1 MSLIGKK
8 YFVAVVPNTII
19 SLEVEDYLGINNCSM
34 LPMFKMKLSGK
45 NSIRG
50 NFLFN
55 ATAEYRT
62 HINIYRSHIHS
73 DYKLAREYLLE
84 DLDNQIQSKQEELD
98 ELFNLITDV
107 SAL

>member
-8 YFVAVVPNTII
+8 LFVAVAPATII
-19 SLEVEDYLGINNCSM
+19 SLEVAEVRRVSTVTGIQ
-34 LPMFKMKLSGK
+34 KITTKLSGK
-45 NSIRG
+45 NSLQG
-50 NFLFN
+50 VYLFN
-55 ATAEYRT
+55 KYSGLREHLNMNRP
-62 HINIYRSHIHS
+62 NVFSE
-73 DYKLAREYLLE
+73 YKLAREYLLE